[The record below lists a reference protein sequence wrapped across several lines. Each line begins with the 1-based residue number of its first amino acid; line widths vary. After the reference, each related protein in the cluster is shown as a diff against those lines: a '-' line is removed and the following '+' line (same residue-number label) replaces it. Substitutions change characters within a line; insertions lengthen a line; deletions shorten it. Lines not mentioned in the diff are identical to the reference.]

1 MAKHL
6 MITQKLHHISFA
18 YEQTCITGK
27 AMLFIALIMKL
38 DIHHSQEYRNYK
50 SFLVCLL
57 IQGQWFYG

>member
-38 DIHHSQEYRNYK
+38 DIHHSQEY
-50 SFLVCLL
+50 
-57 IQGQWFYG
+57 